1 MDSIANNC
9 RLLFDVGG
17 TFLKAVVAD
26 AAGELIPASEFSCP
40 MPSDGTREEIVGA
53 LTASVV
59 RGAAFASAHGLVL
72 NGIGVAF
79 PGPFDFARGIPL
91 MEHKFRSIYGC
102 SLAEVL
108 RKLPETGPDMP
119 VRFMHDVNAAL
130 LGEMTRGNARTFGNA
145 ALVTLGTGLGFAC
158 CLDREVQYSPMGSP
172 RISIFRRPCRDGI
185 LEDWVSK
192 RGILRIHA
200 GLTGQSAP
208 NLTVADLA
216 RMAFAGDLAARE
228 TFAEAGRILAGAI
241 GVVLSEQRIECLL
254 LGGQISRSFALLE
267 PALVDGLR
275 DVMCLQKVAPAAH
288 IGEAAFYG
296 LLAGLDLPAAASA
309 ASSVDAAV
317 AKVC

>member
-1 MDSIANNC
+1 MDSTANNC

-53 LTASVV
+53 LTASVA
-59 RGAAFASAHGLVL
+59 RGAAFASAHGFVL
-72 NGIGVAF
+72 SGIGVAF
-79 PGPFDFARGIPL
+79 PGPFDFSRGIPL
-91 MEHKFRSIYGC
+91 MEHKFRSVYGC

-108 RKLPETGPDMP
+108 HGLPETGPDMP
-119 VRFMHDVNAAL
+119 IRFMHDVNAAL
-130 LGEMTRGNARTFGNA
+130 LGEMMYGNARTFGNT

-172 RISIFRRPCRDGI
+172 RISLFKRPCRDGI

-192 RGILRIHA
+192 RGFLRIHA
-200 GLTGQSAP
+200 GLTGQSDP

-216 RMAFAGDLAARE
+216 RMAFAGDSAARE
-228 TFAEAGRILAGAI
+228 TFAEAGRILADAI
-241 GVVLSEQRIECLL
+241 GGVLSELRIECLL
-254 LGGQISRSFALLE
+254 LGGQISRSSALLE
-267 PALVDGLR
+267 PALVEGLR
-275 DVMCLQKVAPAAH
+275 DVAGLRRVAPAAH

-296 LLAGLDLPAAASA
+296 LLAGLDLPATAAASG
-309 ASSVDAAV
+309 S
-317 AKVC
+317 C

>member
-1 MDSIANNC
+1 MDSTANNC

-102 SLAEVL
+102 SLVEVL
-108 RKLPETGPDMP
+108 RGLPETGPDMP
-119 VRFMHDVNAAL
+119 IRFMHDVNAAL

-172 RISIFRRPCRDGI
+172 RISIFKRPCRDGI

-200 GLTGQSAP
+200 GLTGQSDP

-216 RMAFAGDLAARE
+216 RMAFAGDP
-228 TFAEAGRILAGAI
+228 AGRDIAPTGDAYSFNNFGKGTAAPSRNLDHIFYRNVTMAMSFRTLTDNYGVKYVSDHYPILLT
-241 GVVLSEQRIECLL
+241 VL
-254 LGGQISRSFALLE
+254 F
-267 PALVDGLR
+267 
-275 DVMCLQKVAPAAH
+275 
-288 IGEAAFYG
+288 
-296 LLAGLDLPAAASA
+296 
-309 ASSVDAAV
+309 
-317 AKVC
+317 